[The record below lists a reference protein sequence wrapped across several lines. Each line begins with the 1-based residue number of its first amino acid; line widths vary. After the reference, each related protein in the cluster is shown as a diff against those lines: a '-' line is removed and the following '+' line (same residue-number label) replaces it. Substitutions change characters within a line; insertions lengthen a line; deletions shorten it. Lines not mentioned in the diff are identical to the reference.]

1 MSIDR
6 DAVQARVVA
15 IVAEALD
22 LEPSAVTPYA
32 SLIDDLGAESIDF
45 LDVVFRLETAFSVRI
60 PDEEIWKGSV
70 DANDEAGIPE
80 AVARL
85 RERMPGFRWDR
96 LPAELTKRDLPRLI
110 TVQTIVDYLVAHPP
124 EAPQGA
130 PGPD

>member
-15 IVAEALD
+15 IVADALD
-22 LEPSAVTPYA
+22 VEPSAVTPQA

-45 LDVVFRLETAFSVRI
+45 LDVVFRLETAFSIRI

-110 TVQTIVDYLVAHPP
+110 TVQTIVDYLAAHLP
-124 EAPQGA
+124 ETQG
-130 PGPD
+130 